1 MGYND
6 VIFSALAARKA
17 ILIEGI
23 GVVSVVRRGSLRSH
37 PKTSA
42 EFPHYELKLS
52 ATSDHHLSL
61 KEEVSAESN
70 YDEWF
75 KGVSKTKKNSCTVD
89 IKGCFLLKMKGNRC
103 ISLTPYK
110 ELNLLLNPFSNG
122 KEKCKFPFVIVL
134 SVLVILG
141 GLGYIGSTLLSGD
154 FTVSREEEIAVQP
167 VVIQPEIIPVIP
179 EVEVPSDTVQMEE
192 EVEKTDTVT
201 VSEPKISPDG
211 LTEQVIG
218 NSYLVVGSFRSLT
231 DARSDA
237 RRLEKRNAG
246 LKISTTKK
254 MKGDYIN
261 YIYTSPSFEEAMQKN
276 TELTGKYDKIEG
288 MWVYKMN

>member
-1 MGYND
+1 MGYNE

-17 ILIEGI
+17 IMIEGI
-23 GVVSVVRRGSLRSH
+23 GVVSVVRQGSLRSH
-37 PKTSA
+37 PKTSV

-52 ATSDHHLSL
+52 KEESQSSL
-61 KEEVSAESN
+61 KES
-70 YDEWF
+70 F
-75 KGVSKTKKNSCTVD
+75 KGNYEEWLNSVVKTNKNIRTVD
-89 IKGCFLLKMKGNRC
+89 VKGCFLLKFKGDVC
-103 ISLTPYK
+103 ISLTPYQ
-110 ELNLLLNPFSNG
+110 ELNLLLNPFSDG
-122 KEKCKFPFVIVL
+122 KKKRTFPFVIVL

-154 FTVSREEEIAVQP
+154 FTFEREEKVEIVIPQEIPPVVPVAVLPDSLVIPSKDTVVIVEEIDTIAV
-167 VVIQPEIIPVIP
+167 
-179 EVEVPSDTVQMEE
+179 VET
-192 EVEKTDTVT
+192 K
-201 VSEPKISPDG
+201 VSAEG

-218 NSYLVVGSFRSLT
+218 NSYLVVGSFRSLS

-237 RRLEKRNAG
+237 KRLEKRNSG

-261 YIYTSPSFEEAMQKN
+261 YIYTSPSFEEVTQKN
-276 TELTGKYDKIEG
+276 NELTGKYDRIEG